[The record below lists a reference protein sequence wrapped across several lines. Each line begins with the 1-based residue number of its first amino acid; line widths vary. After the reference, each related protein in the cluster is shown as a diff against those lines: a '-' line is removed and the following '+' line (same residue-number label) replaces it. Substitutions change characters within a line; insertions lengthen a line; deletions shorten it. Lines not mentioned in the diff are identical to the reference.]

1 MYIHI
6 IQKKCAAKNNYYY
19 LKICADEEEDN
30 NYHYA
35 NTQSILYW
43 IATTIFSLL
52 KILDENEDVIRQHNP
67 KKRCLRMDMIS
78 EQCELYKTAPHIGIQ
93 ILPNRLNGD
102 FLSRH
107 LQVNLKLYYKKR
119 IISCIKIQ
127 QLFFLQGLATVP
139 CSYLIPLLYLVY

>member
-67 KKRCLRMDMIS
+67 KKR
-78 EQCELYKTAPHIGIQ
+78 
-93 ILPNRLNGD
+93 
-102 FLSRH
+102 
-107 LQVNLKLYYKKR
+107 
-119 IISCIKIQ
+119 
-127 QLFFLQGLATVP
+127 
-139 CSYLIPLLYLVY
+139 